1 MKIGLLSDT
10 HSIIDKRILKFF
22 ENCNE
27 IWHAGDIGT
36 IETLESLEKFKKIRA
51 VYGNIDNHQIRKEV
65 NKFLLLKYEK
75 LVILIIHIAGKPPK
89 YNKITYN
96 LIKKHKPNILI
107 CGHSHILK
115 IHRDKE
121 NDILIINPGASGNVG
136 FHKFKTAI
144 RFNIINSNIKNLKI
158 IELKRN

>member
-22 ENCNE
+22 ENCDE

-36 IETLESLEKFKKIRA
+36 IKTLESLEKFKKIRA

-65 NKFLLLKYEK
+65 NEFLLLKYEK

-107 CGHSHILK
+107 CELVGDYFIKEGIIPYINHIKSNLLSS
-115 IHRDKE
+115 
-121 NDILIINPGASGNVG
+121 NCNLLFLI
-136 FHKFKTAI
+136 KF
-144 RFNIINSNIKNLKI
+144 L
-158 IELKRN
+158 